1 MRDGV
6 VGVVQVEGR
15 SFETVQ
21 PQEPG
26 AIRLTRPVVACGG
39 YIHTPWMLMQ
49 FRMIHGFSPSVTTI
63 DALGRALRHGK
74 AEHAHLRALAS
85 DADRRAFSRES
96 VPDVV
101 RL

>member
-6 VGVVQVEGR
+6 VGVVQVEGG

-26 AIRLTRPVVACGG
+26 ANQVDQTDGGLGG

-49 FRMIHGFSPSVTTI
+49 FRMIHG
-63 DALGRALRHGK
+63 
-74 AEHAHLRALAS
+74 
-85 DADRRAFSRES
+85 
-96 VPDVV
+96 
-101 RL
+101 